1 MAQLIADPDGAAM
14 RDARDAALRGDA
26 EAVAAWLTTP
36 LSQSEFNR
44 QWILKHVCFGT
55 GGPGSPACVRL
66 LLEAGAVA
74 THRDLLNAIFRG
86 NADVVRLLV
95 AESTINVNRRDACFT
110 PLHRVANGGGHPM
123 LQNPIGA
130 PLPELVD
137 ILCDAGADPNARG
150 ARNLAQQWGGITP
163 LMIAAQNHLAGPDS
177 VQLLLRHGADV
188 NAQDD
193 DGRRVLDFARSGSR
207 EVERLVTDVYLAGSF
222 KRYLNAP
229 RRELLGLR
237 TLIARGRAAPKEPCH
252 FHARLFGSRLSL
264 PDHLFWKILSFWA
277 SSRDL

>member
-1 MAQLIADPDGAAM
+1 
-14 RDARDAALRGDA
+14 
-26 EAVAAWLTTP
+26 
-36 LSQSEFNR
+36 
-44 QWILKHVCFGT
+44 
-55 GGPGSPACVRL
+55 
-66 LLEAGAVA
+66 
-74 THRDLLNAIFRG
+74 
-86 NADVVRLLV
+86 
-95 AESTINVNRRDACFT
+95 
-110 PLHRVANGGGHPM
+110 M

-137 ILCDAGADPNARG
+137 ILCAAGADPNARG

-277 SSRDL
+277 DSRDL